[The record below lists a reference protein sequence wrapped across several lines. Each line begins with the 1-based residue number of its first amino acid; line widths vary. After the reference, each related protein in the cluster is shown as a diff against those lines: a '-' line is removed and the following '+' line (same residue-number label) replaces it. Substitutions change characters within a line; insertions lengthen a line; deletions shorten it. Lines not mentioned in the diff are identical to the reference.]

1 MKERINQLQEM
12 LKKWS
17 QEYYQLDNP
26 SVSDVTYDEAMKE
39 LLELEAK
46 YPEYKS
52 SNSITEKVGYKVL
65 EKFEKEEHT
74 QRMYSLGNA
83 YNEEQL
89 YAFENRIVK
98 EVGFTEFVV
107 ELKIDGLAMSVV
119 YENQILSK
127 AITRGD
133 GFIGENVTHNIQTIQ
148 SIPKKINHDFVVR
161 GEVYMNKKTLEKINE
176 EREKEGEIPFANC
189 RNAAAGSIRQL
200 DANIA
205 AKRDLQAFWYSL
217 VDASKYVN
225 THYEMLKLLE
235 KEGFKVNEYYKK
247 CASMKE
253 VIEVIKEIDKI
264 RLNLDYDID
273 GVVVKVNDLQLQEE
287 LGYTNKV
294 PKWAIAYKFAAE
306 EVVTQLEDIV
316 LTVGRTGKVTPN
328 AKLATVQIAGTKVS
342 AAQLHNFDL
351 IKEKDIRI
359 KDYVI
364 VRKAGEII
372 PEVIGV
378 DYEKRKDQKAYTIP
392 TSCPVCDNPIIQ
404 FEDEVDYY
412 CINNDCP
419 ARLVQS
425 IVHFV
430 SKDAMNIEG
439 LGERNIEQF
448 FQLGYLKTVEDLFT
462 LKDNRDYLVQ
472 LPGFKDKSIDKLLK
486 NIESSKSNSFS
497 KLLYALGIR
506 NIGNKSARILASH
519 YPNIDLLKN
528 ASVDE
533 LSTIRDFGETRAKS
547 IALFFE
553 NESNQKLIQKL
564 KEHGVNMVE
573 EVEEKITS
581 FFSEKTVVITGTFSM
596 SRKEIEKILLSHSA
610 KVSSSVSKKTDIVL
624 YGESAGSKYDKAIDL
639 GVNVMNEAQF
649 LEVIQN
655 EKN

>member
-17 QEYYQLDNP
+17 QEYYQLDSP

-564 KEHGVNMVE
+564 KEHGVNMIE

>member
-26 SVSDVTYDEAMKE
+26 SVSDATYDEAMNE

-52 SNSITEKVGYKVL
+52 SSSITEKVGYKVL

-107 ELKIDGLAMSVV
+107 ELKIDGLAMSLV

-176 EREKEGEIPFANC
+176 EREEEGEIPFANC
-189 RNAAAGSIRQL
+189 RNAASGSIRQL

-217 VDASKYVN
+217 VDASKYVS
-225 THYEMLKLLE
+225 THYEMLRLLE

-253 VIEVIKEIDKI
+253 VIEAIKEIDKI

-359 KDYVI
+359 QDYVI

-412 CINNDCP
+412 CINNDCS

-519 YPNIDLLKN
+519 YPNIDLLQN

-564 KEHGVNMVE
+564 KEHGVNMIE

-596 SRKEIEKILLSHSA
+596 NRKEIEKILLSHSA

>member
-26 SVSDVTYDEAMKE
+26 SVSDVTYDEAMNE

-107 ELKIDGLAMSVV
+107 ELKIDGLAMSLV

-176 EREKEGEIPFANC
+176 EREEEGEIPFANC

-217 VDASKYVN
+217 VDASKYVS

-235 KEGFKVNEYYKK
+235 KEGFKVNEYFKK

-412 CINNDCP
+412 CINNDCS

-519 YPNIDLLKN
+519 YPNIDLLQN

-564 KEHGVNMVE
+564 KEHGVNMIE

-596 SRKEIEKILLSHSA
+596 NRKEIEKILLSHSA

-655 EKN
+655 EKD

>member
-26 SVSDVTYDEAMKE
+26 SVSDVTYDEAMNE

-107 ELKIDGLAMSVV
+107 ELKIDGLAMSLV

-176 EREKEGEIPFANC
+176 EREEEGEIPFANC

-217 VDASKYVN
+217 VDASKYVS

-412 CINNDCP
+412 CINNDCS

-519 YPNIDLLKN
+519 YPNIDLLQN

-564 KEHGVNMVE
+564 KEHGVNMIE

-596 SRKEIEKILLSHSA
+596 NRKEIEKILLSHSA

-655 EKN
+655 EKD

>member
-107 ELKIDGLAMSVV
+107 ELKIDGLAMSLV

-176 EREKEGEIPFANC
+176 EREEEGEIPFANC

-217 VDASKYVN
+217 VDASKYVS

-412 CINNDCP
+412 CINNDCS

-519 YPNIDLLKN
+519 YPNIDLLQN

-564 KEHGVNMVE
+564 KEHGVNMIE

-596 SRKEIEKILLSHSA
+596 NRKEIEKILLSHSA

-655 EKN
+655 EKD

>member
-26 SVSDVTYDEAMKE
+26 SVSDVTYDEAMNE

-107 ELKIDGLAMSVV
+107 ELKIDGLAMSLV

-176 EREKEGEIPFANC
+176 EREEEGEIPFANC

-217 VDASKYVN
+217 VDASKYVS

-328 AKLATVQIAGTKVS
+328 AKLSTVQIAGTKVS

-359 KDYVI
+359 QDYVI

-412 CINNDCP
+412 CINNDCS

-462 LKDNRDYLVQ
+462 LKDNRDCLVQ

-519 YPNIDLLKN
+519 YPNIDLLQN

-564 KEHGVNMVE
+564 KEHGVNMIE

-596 SRKEIEKILLSHSA
+596 NRKEIEKILLSHSA

-624 YGESAGSKYDKAIDL
+624 YGGSAGSKYDKAIDL

-655 EKN
+655 EKD

>member
-107 ELKIDGLAMSVV
+107 ELKIDGLAMSLV

-217 VDASKYVN
+217 VDASKYVS

-564 KEHGVNMVE
+564 KEHGVNMIE

>member
-26 SVSDVTYDEAMKE
+26 SVSDVTYDEAMNE

-107 ELKIDGLAMSVV
+107 ELKIDGLAMSLV

-176 EREKEGEIPFANC
+176 EREEEGEIPFANC

-217 VDASKYVN
+217 VDASKYVS

-519 YPNIDLLKN
+519 YPNIDLLQN

-564 KEHGVNMVE
+564 KEHGVNMIE

-596 SRKEIEKILLSHSA
+596 NRKEIEKILLSHSA

-655 EKN
+655 EKD

>member
-17 QEYYQLDNP
+17 QEYYQLDSP

-412 CINNDCP
+412 CINNDCS

-519 YPNIDLLKN
+519 YPNIDLLQN

-596 SRKEIEKILLSHSA
+596 NRKEIEKILLSHSA

>member
-107 ELKIDGLAMSVV
+107 ELKIDGLAMSLV

-176 EREKEGEIPFANC
+176 EREEEGEIPFANC

-217 VDASKYVN
+217 VDASKYVS

-412 CINNDCP
+412 CINNDCS

-519 YPNIDLLKN
+519 YPNIDLLQN

-596 SRKEIEKILLSHSA
+596 NRKEIEKILLSHSA

>member
-26 SVSDVTYDEAMKE
+26 SVSDVTYDEAMNE

-65 EKFEKEEHT
+65 EKFEKGEHI
-74 QRMYSLGNA
+74 QRMYSLDKA

-89 YAFENRIVK
+89 YEFENRIVK

-107 ELKIDGLAMSVV
+107 ELKIDGLAMSLV

-176 EREKEGEIPFANC
+176 EREEEGEIPFANC

-217 VDASKYVN
+217 VDASKYVS

-378 DYEKRKDQKAYTIP
+378 DYEKRKDQKVYTIP

-412 CINNDCP
+412 CINNDCS

-519 YPNIDLLKN
+519 YPNIDLLQN

-564 KEHGVNMVE
+564 KEHGVNMIE

-596 SRKEIEKILLSHSA
+596 NRKEIEKILLSHSA

>member
-564 KEHGVNMVE
+564 KEHGVNMIE

>member
-26 SVSDVTYDEAMKE
+26 SVSDATYDEAMNE

-107 ELKIDGLAMSVV
+107 ELKIDGLAMSLV

-176 EREKEGEIPFANC
+176 EREEEGEIPFANC

-217 VDASKYVN
+217 VDASKYVS

-412 CINNDCP
+412 CINNDCS

-519 YPNIDLLKN
+519 YPNIDLLQN

-564 KEHGVNMVE
+564 KEHGVNMIE

-596 SRKEIEKILLSHSA
+596 NRKEIEKILLSHSA

>member
-412 CINNDCP
+412 CINNDCS

-519 YPNIDLLKN
+519 YPNIDLLQN

-596 SRKEIEKILLSHSA
+596 NRKEIEKILLSHSA